1 MKRRR
6 FLQTIAAAPAIALP
20 VVPAATAQQPASAG
34 SPPPRPAEEGPK
46 LEYSPHDA
54 TAEIVPRFF
63 NAEQFAALQK
73 LSGLLMPPFKEA
85 PGALEAQVPQ
95 FLDFLIGE
103 SPAERQQLYRGGLDE
118 LNAQAAKR
126 FNKAFAEL
134 NRTQASELLAPLGQ
148 PWTYEP
154 PADPFARFLRAAH
167 QDVRTATMNSQE
179 YNAANAAAGRRAGG
193 IGQYWYRIE

>member
-20 VVPAATAQQPASAG
+20 VVPAATAQQPATPA
-34 SPPPRPAEEGPK
+34 SPAPRPVDEGPK
-46 LEYSPHDA
+46 LEYTTHDA

-63 NAEQFAALQK
+63 SAGQFAALQK

-126 FNKAFAEL
+126 FHKAFAEL
-134 NRTQASELLAPLGQ
+134 NAAQAGELLAPLGR

-154 PADPFARFLRAAH
+154 PTDPFARFLRAAH

-179 YNAANAAAGRRAGG
+179 YNAANAASGRRASGV
-193 IGQYWYRIE
+193 GQYWYKIE